1 MIMLIDFILGC
12 ARIRAEYSA
21 KEKLFELCGEDIQF
35 SRVRCEGEYIY
46 FTVPLY
52 KLRKINSLLSEFKHE
67 TVRISGLPE
76 FLFRYRKRWG
86 LAVGLILAAII
97 LFTSTK
103 VIWTFN
109 VSGNKEVSDEVIVDT
124 LKELGC
130 TYGTWISKID
140 FDMLCNDFLIECP
153 DVAWISV
160 NMDGTHANVE
170 VRETLRGK
178 SQETEYNN
186 IVASGDGQ
194 IIQITAYGGK
204 KQVAIG
210 DVVRKGD
217 LLISAI
223 GTFGEGRNKIEGA
236 DGLVLAETTVEFV
249 VEIPYKTE
257 MKVSTGNF
265 NSINKLKIFDFYIN
279 LFVNS
284 GIPYEKYDKI
294 IENNQVELF
303 GTVKLPLWLEIETSS
318 EYYTEMTR
326 LTEEEARLRALSE
339 YRLRLHEL
347 SASCEIL
354 NLTTRH
360 ESSGDTYRIYCQ
372 VFCICDIAEA
382 APITVKE

>member
-12 ARIRAEYSA
+12 ARIRAESSA
-21 KEKLFELCGEDIQF
+21 KEKLFDLCGDDIQF
-35 SRVRCEGEYIY
+35 SCVRCEEEFIY

-52 KLRKINSLLSEFKHE
+52 KLKKINSLLSEYEHE
-67 TVRISGLPE
+67 TVRITGFPE
-76 FLFRYRKRWG
+76 ILLRYRKRWG
-86 LAVGLILAAII
+86 VFVGLIFAAII
-97 LFTSTK
+97 MFASTK

-109 VSGNKEVSDEVIVDT
+109 VSGNKDVPDEVIIDT
-124 LKELGC
+124 LNELGC
-130 TYGTWISKID
+130 TYGTWVSQID
-140 FDMLCNDFLIECP
+140 FDILCNDFLIKCP

-178 SQETEYNN
+178 AQESEYNN
-186 IVASGDGQ
+186 VVAARDGQ

-257 MKVSTGNF
+257 MKISTGNS
-265 NSINKLKIFDFYIN
+265 NSINKLKIFDFPIN

-303 GTVKLPLWLEIETSS
+303 GVVKLPLWLETETSS
-318 EYYTEMTR
+318 EYYTEMTY
-326 LTEEEARLRALSE
+326 LTEEEAKLRALSE
-339 YRLRLHEL
+339 YRMRLHEL
-347 SASCEIL
+347 SATCEIL

-360 ESSGDTYRIYCQ
+360 ESSEDFYRIYCQ
-372 VFCICDIAEA
+372 VFCICDIAEP
-382 APITVKE
+382 APITVK